1 MPLLARSIA
10 AGLLV
15 LALALSPPAAG
26 SALAALAL
34 SAREI
39 DLGDLGPG
47 ETARGQFQITD
58 TAGDRIRWTLAA
70 PEGWESSRS
79 GLAGETAGLPT
90 RVDITL
96 ASLRDDAAEGRHA
109 VEIRLSTRRD
119 TLVLRRTLAEGPWR
133 QALRIESES
142 GGRTLFVRFN
152 LTETRSR
159 PALEAEP
166 RGIDLGELEPVR
178 EITRKIRISNAGAG
192 ILRWQVSAGGASP
205 AAART
210 RYVSLH
216 NEALSAGQPYT
227 PPASL
232 KDAVQMTG
240 PWVAERGSPKAAGPG
255 CTLRIPFQGSG
266 AVLSGRIVSGAAA
279 LRASVGGLPPREVSL
294 EELEGGRFEASVAQG
309 LPEGPHSLLLQVSE
323 GSVILE
329 GITAMDSRAT
339 TPPAAWVRLTPLSGT
354 TTRETDF
361 VSVRMS
367 LADLKPGVY
376 TDQVTITS
384 NGGTVRVPVSFVI
397 TGEAAP
403 KHVAVWRYVRGEDI
417 LFTARPEK
425 EDPRYIGAYRREG
438 LAFRLYGPGTA
449 GTAELHRW
457 YNPAIGDHYYSPER
471 GGGRKNL
478 KGYVYGGTIGNI
490 ATIRLPGTR
499 ELYRWIHPGT
509 GRHFFTTDPAGEGMG
524 ARGYRFE
531 GTVGFVL
538 R

>member
-1 MPLLARSIA
+1 
-10 AGLLV
+10 
-15 LALALSPPAAG
+15 
-26 SALAALAL
+26 
-34 SAREI
+34 
-39 DLGDLGPG
+39 
-47 ETARGQFQITD
+47 
-58 TAGDRIRWTLAA
+58 
-70 PEGWESSRS
+70 
-79 GLAGETAGLPT
+79 
-90 RVDITL
+90 
-96 ASLRDDAAEGRHA
+96 
-109 VEIRLSTRRD
+109 
-119 TLVLRRTLAEGPWR
+119 
-133 QALRIESES
+133 
-142 GGRTLFVRFN
+142 
-152 LTETRSR
+152 
-159 PALEAEP
+159 
-166 RGIDLGELEPVR
+166 
-178 EITRKIRISNAGAG
+178 
-192 ILRWQVSAGGASP
+192 
-205 AAART
+205 
-210 RYVSLH
+210 VSLH